1 MTQSISS
8 TPAAIAPLKAP
19 PDPSRLVTCPL
30 CHTRHAWLTPEALQ
44 TGEGWQCVR
53 CRQLWDARRL
63 ATVAAYAAW
72 VAQRESVERKR
83 GSAAKLRA
91 MPTLGH
97 VPENDP
103 TNHGDAI
110 STWDDEGGGTSA
122 PIQ

>member
-1 MTQSISS
+1 MTQSTSS
-8 TPAAIAPLKAP
+8 TPATTALLEAPQ
-19 PDPSRLVTCPL
+19 DTSRLVRCPL
-30 CHTRHAWLTPEALQ
+30 CHTRHVWLTQEALQ
-44 TGEGWQCVR
+44 IGEGWQCVR
-53 CRQLWDARRL
+53 CKQLWDARRL

-72 VAQRESVERKR
+72 VAQHESVERKR